1 MAKERRG
8 SHAVSKN
15 EDARLAAGTHQP
27 AFAALTESC
36 EVLGQVPTGFR
47 RGSRCNVAE
56 EKAVAA
62 PSLALNVRRKSI
74 TLPNAEDFCELP
86 KLSPTAPSI
95 PMAPPQ
101 TTSRSPPKS
110 KAGSRH
116 DIAEVNP
123 SSPPA
128 CVVTLPKS
136 STADEGE
143 KIVGNVKL
151 LPPKPTSPSLRDM
164 PQQEQAPR
172 ARRGSTNELQANKL
186 EYQATAQDQNDA
198 LGKRVVEAGDQQK
211 LKAAPGYKQESQ
223 LFLTA
228 PQQFAQNGNPPPLW
242 PEKVVVQRASYDWHS
257 ELDDRQK
264 NTWPCM
270 LFTVAFLVGL
280 VILLIFFLVDSTKK
294 LASLERTTT
303 TSLLTTPLT
312 RKEREIIESATSALS
327 VVPNGTE
334 STTTTTTEVAFSAEK
349 EEEVDVS
356 MATPTSDYEE
366 EYQQTETSW
375 VETSERISL
384 YL

>member
-27 AFAALTESC
+27 AFAALPESC
-36 EVLGQVPTGFR
+36 EVPGQVPTGFR

-62 PSLALNVRRKSI
+62 PSLALNVHRKSI

-172 ARRGSTNELQANKL
+172 ARRGSMNELQANKL

-198 LGKRVVEAGDQQK
+198 LGKKVVEAGDQQK

-228 PQQFAQNGNPPPLW
+228 PQQFAQNRNPPPLW

-257 ELDDRQK
+257 ELDDRQT

-303 TSLLTTPLT
+303 TSPLTTPLT

-349 EEEVDVS
+349 EEELDVS

>member
-8 SHAVSKN
+8 SPAVFKD

-27 AFAALTESC
+27 AFAALAQSC
-36 EVLGQVPTGFR
+36 EVPSQVATGFR

-56 EKAVAA
+56 EKAVTA

-74 TLPNAEDFCELP
+74 TVPNAEDFCELP
-86 KLSPTAPSI
+86 KLSPTAP
-95 PMAPPQ
+95 PD
-101 TTSRSPPKS
+101 TY
-110 KAGSRH
+110 G
-116 DIAEVNP
+116 P
-123 SSPPA
+123 SSNN
-128 CVVTLPKS
+128 KS
-136 STADEGE
+136 ESSKVQGRLKARHSRRD
-143 KIVGNVKL
+143 KVVGNVKL
-151 LPPKPTSPSLRDM
+151 LPPKPTSPSLRDI

-172 ARRGSTNELQANKL
+172 ARRGSTNELQANVL
-186 EYQATAQDQNDA
+186 EHQANAQDQNDA
-198 LGKRVVEAGDQQK
+198 LGKRDIEAGDQRK

-228 PQQFAQNGNPPPLW
+228 PQLPAQNGSPLPLW
-242 PEKVVVQRASYDWHS
+242 SEKVVVQRASYDWHS
-257 ELDDRQK
+257 ELDDRQT
-264 NTWPCM
+264 NTWTCM

-303 TSLLTTPLT
+303 TSPLTTPLT
-312 RKEREIIESATSALS
+312 RKERELIESATSAPS

-334 STTTTTTEVAFSAEK
+334 CTTTTTTEVKFSAEK

-356 MATPTSDYEE
+356 TDTPTSNYGEVYEE
-366 EYQQTETSW
+366 TETSW